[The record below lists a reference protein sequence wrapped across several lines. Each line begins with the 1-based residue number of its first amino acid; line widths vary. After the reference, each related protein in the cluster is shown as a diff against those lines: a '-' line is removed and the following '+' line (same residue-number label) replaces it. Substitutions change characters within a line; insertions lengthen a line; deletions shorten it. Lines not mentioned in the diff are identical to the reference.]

1 MGHGYKG
8 DTGHHHSIGENIAAT
23 AAKFPYRDAYFG
35 ESSPDSKERNRNI
48 KCGDLAGESKDFYDT
63 IAYGG
68 IEKTLPNGKGVM
80 TEMSDGSIVSFREV
94 SSSDRTPVAEINI
107 KYSSDP
113 SGVKGQKIH
122 FIRKGKE

>member
-8 DTGHHHSIGENIAAT
+8 DTGHHHSIGENVAAT
-23 AAKFPYRDAYFG
+23 AAKFPYSDGYFG
-35 ESSPDSKERNRNI
+35 EDSPDSKKRNRNI
-48 KCGDLAGESKDFYDT
+48 ECDDLAGESKEFYDT
-63 IAYGG
+63 IALGG

-80 TEMSDGSIVSFREV
+80 TEMADGSVVSFREV
-94 SSSDRTPVAEINI
+94 SGSDGTPVAEINI

-122 FIRKGKE
+122 FIEKKGK